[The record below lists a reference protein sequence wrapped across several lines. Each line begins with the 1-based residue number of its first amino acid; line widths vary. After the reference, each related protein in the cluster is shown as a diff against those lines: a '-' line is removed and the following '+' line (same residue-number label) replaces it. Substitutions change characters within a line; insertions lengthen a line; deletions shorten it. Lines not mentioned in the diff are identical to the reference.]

1 MQHFPHRRALSRH
14 QNERQKASAVISGD
28 FDGALPTPLFINLV
42 FNLSKTQSYCQNL
55 AAACRQTAEEV
66 LGTAHDEALAML
78 SPDAALW
85 PSGGRIAQGLG
96 RVRDGGNVNA
106 FPGHTGGSGQR
117 QDLAEHGTQGF
128 RGIRR
133 GWHMCA
139 NSAKPHG
146 NRMA

>member
-1 MQHFPHRRALSRH
+1 MYHLQPSF
-14 QNERQKASAVISGD
+14 
-28 FDGALPTPLFINLV
+28 FIKLIL
-42 FNLSKTQSYCQNL
+42 NLSKTQSYCQNL
-55 AAACRQTAEEV
+55 AAACRLTAEEV

-117 QDLAEHGTQGF
+117 QDLAEHGTQGI

-139 NSAKPHG
+139 NSAKPHW
-146 NRMA
+146 NRRA